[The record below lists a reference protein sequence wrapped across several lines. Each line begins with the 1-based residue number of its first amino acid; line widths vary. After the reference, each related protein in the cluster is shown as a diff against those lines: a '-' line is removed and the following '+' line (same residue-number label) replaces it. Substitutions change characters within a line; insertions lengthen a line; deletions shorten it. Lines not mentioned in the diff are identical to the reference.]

1 MDYFSVLLFCSSL
14 LLIIIPSTAVDS
26 INTTQSFRDGDS
38 IVSASG
44 SFKLG
49 FFSFG
54 SSINRYLC
62 ISYNQIS
69 TTTIVWVANRGTP
82 LNDSSGVL
90 RITSQGIL
98 ILVDQSGS
106 TIWSSN
112 SSRSARNPIAQLL
125 DSGNLVV
132 KEEGDGNLE
141 NPLWQSF
148 DYPGDTFLP
157 EMKLGRNKVTSL
169 DRYISSWKS
178 ADDPSRG
185 NYTFRLDPAAYS
197 ELIMI
202 EDSNEKFRSGPW
214 NGMRFSGTPQLKPN
228 PIYTY
233 RFFYDGDEEYYTYK
247 LVNSS
252 FLSRMVINQNGA
264 IQRFTWID
272 RTQSWELYLSVQTD
286 NCDRY
291 ALCGAYAT
299 CSINNSPVCSC
310 LVGFSPNVSKDW
322 DTMDWTSGCVRKTP
336 LNCSEDGFRKFSGVK
351 LPETRKSWFNRTMS
365 LDECRSTCL
374 KNCSC
379 TAYTNLDI
387 SINGGSGCL
396 LWLGDLVDM
405 RQINE
410 NGQDIYIR
418 MAASELG
425 MKSSLLRCN
434 SQMLRF

>member
-1 MDYFSVLLFCSSL
+1 
-14 LLIIIPSTAVDS
+14 
-26 INTTQSFRDGDS
+26 
-38 IVSASG
+38 
-44 SFKLG
+44 
-49 FFSFG
+49 
-54 SSINRYLC
+54 
-62 ISYNQIS
+62 
-69 TTTIVWVANRGTP
+69 
-82 LNDSSGVL
+82 
-90 RITSQGIL
+90 
-98 ILVDQSGS
+98 
-106 TIWSSN
+106 
-112 SSRSARNPIAQLL
+112 
-125 DSGNLVV
+125 
-132 KEEGDGNLE
+132 
-141 NPLWQSF
+141 
-148 DYPGDTFLP
+148 
-157 EMKLGRNKVTSL
+157 MKLGRNKVTSL